1 MQSARRDCGD
11 RKRIVLRMRDLI
23 KIPGPFLLAAA
34 CATGEVELGFWMDP
48 LSFQSAR
55 IGAPIS
61 AEELVRIDQVA
72 RAEIAS
78 AFKDFA
84 VTVSSSR
91 QARFKVQ
98 VVPRLTDL
106 RLIRRGTV
114 AGESRAVSWL
124 GGSGSVNFEF
134 VANGAMVFA
143 PDDASRAAII
153 DSIGRG
159 IGRVAIHEF
168 LHQLLPKRPL
178 HDTKDPGSYE
188 GNTAARIEGYY
199 GDLHWDNARPWL
211 ESRLRRRRAATQ

>member
-1 MQSARRDCGD
+1 ML
-11 RKRIVLRMRDLI
+11 KLRHLI
-23 KIPGPFLLAAA
+23 KIPGPLLLAAA
-34 CATGEVELGFWMDP
+34 CSGGGVELGFWMEP

-61 AEELVRIDQVA
+61 QAEFARIDAVA
-72 RAEIAS
+72 RAEIAR

-98 VVPRLTDL
+98 VVPSIADMRLL
-106 RLIRRGTV
+106 RPGTF
-114 AGESRAVSWL
+114 AGESRSVSWL

-143 PDDASRAAII
+143 PDDADRAVVI

-159 IGRVAIHEF
+159 VSRVAIHEF

-178 HDTKDPGSYE
+178 HDAKDQGSYE
-188 GNTAARIEGYY
+188 GNSAARIEGYY
-199 GDLHWDNARPWL
+199 GDLHWDIARPWL
-211 ESRLRRRRAATQ
+211 EERLTRAEAVTR